1 MTLEILSSR
10 FVDEKGATKT
20 FFFRLKNE
28 QSLIDIK
35 TFQKTKFYEAKSSR
49 DDFIVIGS

>member
-10 FVDEKGATKT
+10 FEDEKGAKRT

-28 QSLIDIK
+28 QSLIEIK
-35 TFQKTKFYEAKSSR
+35 TFRKTKFYEANSS
-49 DDFIVIGS
+49 